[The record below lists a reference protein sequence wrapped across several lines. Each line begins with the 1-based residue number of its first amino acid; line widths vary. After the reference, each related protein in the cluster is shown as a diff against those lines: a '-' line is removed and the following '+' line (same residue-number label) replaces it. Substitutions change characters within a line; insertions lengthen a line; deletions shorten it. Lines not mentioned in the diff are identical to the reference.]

1 MPPGASMVHCVWFI
15 FLGARCMVPGAR
27 YVVPGARCL
36 IPWAWYMVPCPWC
49 AITGAWF
56 GARSVVAG
64 AWCVIPAGAWIP
76 VPGDRSLLLVPW
88 GLLHRA
94 LSLVR
99 GSWCMV
105 WCEIHGTWCLVHGA
119 WCLVPGATSVVP
131 GAWCVIPGAW
141 ILVHGLVRDP
151 WYLVPGAWCMVPCPW
166 CEIRGTRCMDPGA
179 WSGARSVVPGAW
191 CVVPG
196 AWRLVPGAWIQVH
209 GLVRDPWYPVHGAWC
224 MVRDPWCMVPDP
236 WCMDPGAWSG
246 ARSMVPGAWCMVH
259 GALSLVRDP
268 WYAVHGSWC
277 MVWYEIRG
285 TRCMVRDPWC
295 LDPGAWSGARSGVVG
310 ALCLVPGGLA
320 GCLPLH
326 HGGSGWCAMGASP
339 NAFSSHPMD
348 VWSVFPWH
356 GGDSRESSVEPN
368 PGRTYPGACWS
379 LGKIRAPWCDMV
391 WHVGCKAEAS
401 RERSLVPIGNLG
413 ASHDAIIS
421 RHERT
426 RVRSSPSAIGAGWH
440 GFFRGGILGD
450 ACTRH
455 RCVSRFGTLAKCIKG
470 YHSLR
475 IVPFGNKTWT
485 LRCNPWGVHRETKRD
500 VVALSLGSTCSS
512 WKDAVLGDALTS
524 NRLSRRFTKGRKPR

>member
-119 WCLVPGATSVVP
+119 WCLVPGARSVVP

-166 CEIRGTRCMDPGA
+166 CEIRG
-179 WSGARSVVPGAW
+179 
-191 CVVPG
+191 
-196 AWRLVPGAWIQVH
+196 
-209 GLVRDPWYPVHGAWC
+209 
-224 MVRDPWCMVPDP
+224 
-236 WCMDPGAWSG
+236 
-246 ARSMVPGAWCMVH
+246 
-259 GALSLVRDP
+259 
-268 WYAVHGSWC
+268 
-277 MVWYEIRG
+277 
-285 TRCMVRDPWC
+285 
-295 LDPGAWSGARSGVVG
+295 
-310 ALCLVPGGLA
+310 GLA

-348 VWSVFPWH
+348 VWSVFPWR

-368 PGRTYPGACWS
+368 PGRTWPGACWS
-379 LGKIRAPWCDMV
+379 LGKIRAPRCDMV

>member
-119 WCLVPGATSVVP
+119 WCLVPGA
-131 GAWCVIPGAW
+131 
-141 ILVHGLVRDP
+141 
-151 WYLVPGAWCMVPCPW
+151 
-166 CEIRGTRCMDPGA
+166 
-179 WSGARSVVPGAW
+179 RSV
-191 CVVPG
+191 
-196 AWRLVPGAWIQVH
+196 
-209 GLVRDPWYPVHGAWC
+209 
-224 MVRDPWCMVPDP
+224 
-236 WCMDPGAWSG
+236 
-246 ARSMVPGAWCMVH
+246 
-259 GALSLVRDP
+259 
-268 WYAVHGSWC
+268 
-277 MVWYEIRG
+277 IRG

-348 VWSVFPWH
+348 VWSVFPWR

-368 PGRTYPGACWS
+368 PGRTWPGACWS
-379 LGKIRAPWCDMV
+379 LGKIRAPRCDMV

-421 RHERT
+421 R
-426 RVRSSPSAIGAGWH
+426 V
-440 GFFRGGILGD
+440 
-450 ACTRH
+450 
-455 RCVSRFGTLAKCIKG
+455 
-470 YHSLR
+470 
-475 IVPFGNKTWT
+475 
-485 LRCNPWGVHRETKRD
+485 
-500 VVALSLGSTCSS
+500 
-512 WKDAVLGDALTS
+512 
-524 NRLSRRFTKGRKPR
+524 

>member
-1 MPPGASMVHCVWFI
+1 MHG
-15 FLGARCMVPGAR
+15 
-27 YVVPGARCL
+27 
-36 IPWAWYMVPCPWC
+36 PWC
-49 AITGAWF
+49 EIRGT
-56 GARSVVAG
+56 
-64 AWCVIPAGAWIP
+64 WCP
-76 VPGDRSLLLVPW
+76 VLDPLGLVH
-88 GLLHRA
+88 GA

-99 GSWCMV
+99 DHWCMV
-105 WCEIHGTWCLVHGA
+105 WCEICGSWCM
-119 WCLVPGATSVVP
+119 
-131 GAWCVIPGAW
+131 
-141 ILVHGLVRDP
+141 VRDP
-151 WYLVPGAWCMVPCPW
+151 
-166 CEIRGTRCMDPGA
+166 RCIDPGA
-179 WSGARSVVPGAW
+179 WSGATSLAP
-191 CVVPG
+191 
-196 AWRLVPGAWIQVH
+196 
-209 GLVRDPWYPVHGAWC
+209 GAWC
-224 MVRDPWCMVPDP
+224 MVRDPWCMDPGAWAGARSVVPGAWCMVHGALSLVRDPWYAVHGSWCMVWCEVRGTRCMVRSPWCMAPCPWCMDPGAWCMVRDP

-356 GGDSRESSVEPN
+356 GGDSSESSVEPN
-368 PGRTYPGACWS
+368 PGRTWPGACWS
-379 LGKIRAPWCDMV
+379 LGKIRAPRCDMV

>member
-119 WCLVPGATSVVP
+119 WCLVPGA
-131 GAWCVIPGAW
+131 
-141 ILVHGLVRDP
+141 
-151 WYLVPGAWCMVPCPW
+151 
-166 CEIRGTRCMDPGA
+166 
-179 WSGARSVVPGAW
+179 RSV
-191 CVVPG
+191 
-196 AWRLVPGAWIQVH
+196 
-209 GLVRDPWYPVHGAWC
+209 
-224 MVRDPWCMVPDP
+224 
-236 WCMDPGAWSG
+236 
-246 ARSMVPGAWCMVH
+246 
-259 GALSLVRDP
+259 
-268 WYAVHGSWC
+268 
-277 MVWYEIRG
+277 IRG

-348 VWSVFPWH
+348 VWSVFPWR

-368 PGRTYPGACWS
+368 PGRTWPGACWS
-379 LGKIRAPWCDMV
+379 LGKIRAPRCDMV